1 MGRPRTLAFGGPEG
15 QNRRMDSSSAISSAV
30 AGITGSGL
38 TSQIAVSV
46 LSSTESAE
54 KAQITTLFSSIG
66 LGRNVDAS
74 A

>member
-1 MGRPRTLAFGGPEG
+1 MGRAGTLAFGSLES
-15 QNRRMDSSSAISSAV
+15 QNRDMDSSSAISSAV

>member
-1 MGRPRTLAFGGPEG
+1 MGRAGLLAFRRPDE
-15 QNRRMDSSSAISSAV
+15 QNKGMDSSSAISSAV

-38 TSQIAVSV
+38 SSQIAVSV